1 MVSFPRELNIAQVVI
16 HENFN
21 FTGQDNDIAIVKTS
35 KCVVVNKKTKNTP
48 FAGEQVD
55 LLAFPPVCLPSLGQ
69 SFAGSDGIVAGE
81 ENHIQVETLLNCVL
95 GRLGSDRN

>member
-1 MVSFPRELNIAQVVI
+1 MGPIPRELHITNVVL

-35 KCVVVNKKTKNTP
+35 KCVVVNKKTYNVP

-81 ENHIQVETLLNCVL
+81 NNILVETLLDCVL
-95 GRLGSDRN
+95 GRLGPDRN